1 LTAETYRLEPSL
13 ISAITRVLE
22 ADQQVIFAY
31 LYGSM
36 QTEGHGRDVDIA
48 VYPVDH
54 VGGNRV
60 ALDLKIALY
69 HETGMPADVFD
80 VRPIREVLASGDI
93 FGLLYLKNVLEGGRL
108 LVDKDPAVR
117 AEFLERYG
125 FRYRECAGMI
135 QEVLA

>member
-1 LTAETYRLEPSL
+1 MILMEPSL
-13 ISAITRVLE
+13 VKAIIRVLE
-22 ADQQVIFAY
+22 ADSQVVFAY

-36 QTEGHGRDVDIA
+36 QKDGHGRDIDIA
-48 VYPVDH
+48 VYTVDRAD
-54 VGGNRV
+54 GDLV

-80 VRPIREVLASGDI
+80 VRPIREVLVSGDI
-93 FGLLYLKNVLEGGRL
+93 FGLLYLKKVLEEGRL
-108 LVDKDPAVR
+108 LVDKDPDVHA
-117 AEFLERYG
+117 AFLERYG

>member
-1 LTAETYRLEPSL
+1 LTAKTYHLEPSL
-13 ISAITRVLE
+13 IDALIRVLE
-22 ADQQVIFAY
+22 ADPWVVFAY

-36 QTEGHGRDVDIA
+36 ETEGHGRDIDIA
-48 VYPVDH
+48 VYPADH
-54 VGGNRV
+54 VEGNAM

-93 FGLLYLKNVLEGGRL
+93 FGLLYLKKVLEEGRL
-108 LVDKDPAVR
+108 LVDKNPDVR
-117 AEFLERYG
+117 AGFLERYG

>member
-1 LTAETYRLEPSL
+1 MTAETYREEPSL

-22 ADQQVIFAY
+22 ADPRVVFAY
-31 LYGSM
+31 LYGSL
-36 QTEGHGRDVDIA
+36 QREGHGRDIDIA
-48 VYPVDH
+48 VCPVDR
-54 VGGNRV
+54 VDGDSV

-69 HETGMPADVFD
+69 RETGVPADAFD

-93 FGLLYLKNVLEGGRL
+93 FGLLYLKSVLEGGRL
-108 LVDKDPAVR
+108 LVDKDPDVR
-117 AEFLERYG
+117 AAFLECYG

>member
-1 LTAETYRLEPSL
+1 LTAKAYRLEPSL
-13 ISAITRVLE
+13 IDAIMRVLA
-22 ADQQVIFAY
+22 ADPRVVFAY

-54 VGGNRV
+54 VDGNLV

-93 FGLLYLKNVLEGGRL
+93 FGLLYLKKVLEGGRL
-108 LVDKDPAVR
+108 LVDKDPEVLA
-117 AEFLERYG
+117 AFLERYG